1 MALEMNV
8 QFEPGGEIRFV
19 SQLHCH
25 SYRLSKDVKRA
36 YNFTYRTDAVVNEV
50 ARRLFDDGAHRVFF
64 TGSNLRGSLAD
75 ARKRRITKKSIGWRN
90 NR

>member
-8 QFEPGGEIRFV
+8 QFEPGGELRFV

-36 YNFTYRTDAVVNEV
+36 YNFTFRTDAIVNEV
-50 ARRLFDDGAHRVFF
+50 ARRLFDDGAYRVFV
-64 TGSNLRGSLAD
+64 TGTTLRGSLAES
-75 ARKRRITKKSIGWRN
+75 RKRRITKKSIGWGKC
-90 NR
+90 